1 MQKEPPGIDRERY
14 SEREDGRIRDALQV
28 LAEARERLLAQM
40 TEDVLSHREGLLNA
54 SEEDGVFSFEL
65 QEIED
70 RYSARLSALNALL
83 ENLEYR
89 HPRVQHRVETIETT
103 VDQMGRRLGEL
114 LNRSDHWDLVDFEVV
129 RQEGDA
135 VVVVVALA
143 RDEVQ

>member
-70 RYSARLSALNALL
+70 RYSTR
-83 ENLEYR
+83 
-89 HPRVQHRVETIETT
+89 
-103 VDQMGRRLGEL
+103 
-114 LNRSDHWDLVDFEVV
+114 
-129 RQEGDA
+129 
-135 VVVVVALA
+135 
-143 RDEVQ
+143 